1 MNTPKYPQKRAPSC
15 TSSFA
20 GVAVDPALAITI
32 IIARPLAHA
41 VTDGR
46 MGRMTT
52 TRALP
57 FIGLEPCAAR

>member
-1 MNTPKYPQKRAPSC
+1 MNTPKHPQKRAQSC

-20 GVAVDPALAITI
+20 SVAVDLALAITL

-46 MGRMTT
+46 MGRMTAT
-52 TRALP
+52 IARP
-57 FIGLEPCAAR
+57 FIGI